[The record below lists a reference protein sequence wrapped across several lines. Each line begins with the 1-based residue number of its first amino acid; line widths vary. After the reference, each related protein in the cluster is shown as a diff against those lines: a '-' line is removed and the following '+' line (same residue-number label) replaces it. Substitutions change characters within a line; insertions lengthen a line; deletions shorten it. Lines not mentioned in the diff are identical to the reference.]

1 MSGWGSSGGSWGI
14 SEVWGDPWGSRE
26 GLKTLRDARV
36 SGGGCGFQELS
47 WGPSLW
53 THPPARRQP
62 DAWGHTDSCPCHPPA
77 SEGPAGARA
86 PGRQQ
91 GVTRAGPASFLGL
104 PAPLLDQLWPYLQPL
119 AHLHKRTDRV
129 EGPCA
134 AGQQV
139 GVVVG
144 MEQLHEVHALGL
156 ARRQAGSGTRRPP
169 SGRWPEGVP
178 SHQRCPHPFFF
189 GASAQ
194 ASTNVGDTDP
204 GAPGDQ
210 PSPPTSPQEWVHGE
224 AEACIVHCDSEAP
237 KNNPTS
243 PPP

>member
-1 MSGWGSSGGSWGI
+1 MAGWGTSGGSWEI
-14 SEVWGDPWGSRE
+14 SEAMGNPWDSRE
-26 GLKTLRDARV
+26 GLGTLQDARV
-36 SGGGCGFQELS
+36 SRGWCRFQELS

-62 DAWGHTDSCPCHPPA
+62 DAWGHKDSCLCHPPA
-77 SEGPAGARA
+77 FEGPAGAWA

-91 GVTRAGPASFLGL
+91 GVTSTGPSSFLTL
-104 PAPLLDQLWPYLQPL
+104 PTSLPDQLQPYLQPL
-119 AHLHKRTDRV
+119 AHLHKCTDWV

-134 AGQQV
+134 TGQQV
-139 GVVVG
+139 GMVVG

-178 SHQRCPHPFFF
+178 TRQRCPHPFFL
-189 GASAQ
+189 GVSAQ

-204 GAPGDQ
+204 DALGDKPG
-210 PSPPTSPQEWVHGE
+210 PPTSPQNGFRGSRGM
-224 AEACIVHCDSEAP
+224 HC
-237 KNNPTS
+237 
-243 PPP
+243 PP

>member
-1 MSGWGSSGGSWGI
+1 MAGWGTSGGSWGI
-14 SEVWGDPWGSRE
+14 SEAMGNPWDSRE
-26 GLKTLRDARV
+26 GLGTLQDARV
-36 SGGGCGFQELS
+36 SGGWWCRFQELS

-62 DAWGHTDSCPCHPPA
+62 DAWGHKDSCPCHPPA
-77 SEGPAGARA
+77 FEGPAGAWA
-86 PGRQQ
+86 PERQQ
-91 GVTRAGPASFLGL
+91 GVTSTGPSSFLTL
-104 PAPLLDQLWPYLQPL
+104 PTSLPDQLQPYLQPL
-119 AHLHKRTDRV
+119 AHLHKCTDWV

-134 AGQQV
+134 TGQQV
-139 GVVVG
+139 GMVVG

-178 SHQRCPHPFFF
+178 ARQRCPHPFFF

-204 GAPGDQ
+204 GALGDKPG
-210 PSPPTSPQEWVHGE
+210 PPTSPQNGFMEKQRP
-224 AEACIVHCDSEAP
+224 AL
-237 KNNPTS
+237 S
-243 PPP
+243 PVTQRPPRRIT